1 MYYAACDLISG
12 ELQRLFET
20 KHIPSVISIDQALI
34 KAANKEDFQSEVKKI
49 GESCFG
55 DDIDMSELNVQL
67 PLLHDIIKKA
77 MPEVRIVTS
86 IHTICDAMD
95 SNEVFKEMLP
105 AVHNLLISNHS
116 YNIGYS

>member
-1 MYYAACDLISG
+1 MG
-12 ELQRLFET
+12 GR
-20 KHIPSVISIDQALI
+20 KG
-34 KAANKEDFQSEVKKI
+34 ANVYQNVRGVVTVS
-49 GESCFG
+49 S
-55 DDIDMSELNVQL
+55 VQL

-105 AVHNLLISNHS
+105 AIHNLLRLYLTIPITSATAERTFS
-116 YNIGYS
+116 SLKQVFTYLQSTMTEQD